1 MIGSMPDN
9 PHLSLVIPVFDE
21 EDSVAELHRRI
32 CSALEES
39 PFSWETVFVD
49 DGSTDGSFAALKV
62 IHEAD
67 SRVTAVRLR
76 RNFGQTAA
84 MAAGIDTAR
93 GEVVVTLDADLQNDP
108 GDIPALIAKLEEGY
122 DVVSG
127 WRVDRQDNLVRR
139 LPSRLAN
146 RLISAVTGVHLHDYG
161 CSLKAYRREVLAD
174 IQLYGEMHRFI
185 PALCRWR
192 GGEVAELPVS
202 HHPRLTGRS
211 KYGLGRTLRVV
222 LDLLTVKFLLDFATK
237 PIQLFGRWGLGAF
250 GIGIGLLTYLAVD
263 RLVLQ
268 HTIGNR
274 PLLTLAVLL
283 VFSGVQLVTLGLMAE
298 LVTRTYFESQGRKPY
313 TIRDTLCGSPAGSPA
328 AQETRSSGEAPP
340 PTAQEVDRP

>member
-1 MIGSMPDN
+1 MLTADN
-9 PHLSLVIPVFDE
+9 PYLSLVIPVFDE

-32 CSALEES
+32 CSALAGFDR
-39 PFSWETVFVD
+39 PWEVIYVD
-49 DGSTDGSFAALKV
+49 DGSKDNSFAVLMAL
-62 IHEAD
+62 HAED
-67 SRVTAVRLR
+67 PRVTVVRLR

-84 MAAGIDTAR
+84 MAAGIDSAC
-93 GEVVVTLDADLQNDP
+93 GKVVVTLDADLQNDP
-108 GDIPALIAKLEEGY
+108 EDIARLVTKLDEGY

-127 WRVDRQDNLVRR
+127 WRVARQDNLLRR

-146 RLISAVTGVHLHDYG
+146 RLISTVTGVRLHDYG
-161 CSLKAYRREVLAD
+161 CSLKAYRREVLND
-174 IQLYGEMHRFI
+174 FQLYGEMHRFI

-192 GGEVAELPVS
+192 GAEVTEMAVT
-202 HHPRLTGRS
+202 HHPRRAGRS
-211 KYGLGRTLRVV
+211 KYGLDRTMRVV